1 MCIPEYSMAQFNFTN
16 VKKKLNAQAV
26 LEQEFVVHVK
36 EISKL
41 LAQFVKGTRN
51 VSHVVEQ
58 ANIHA
63 RIVKAMV
70 YAQSVMMVGIP
81 VSGVMAVVLLHVQ
94 TVVGLVTSLMKLA
107 TNVAEVAISVI
118 KNAAYAM
125 VREDLL
131 GNAGNVM
138 AREISIVIIAMV
150 KEAGLVKN
158 VMAPESVLIVMAKDV
173 INVRL
178 AMVQVSVASV
188 KAKGKYGVQIATV
201 REYALSVKE
210 RKK

>member
-1 MCIPEYSMAQFNFTN
+1 M
-16 VKKKLNAQAV
+16 
-26 LEQEFVVHVK
+26 K

-41 LAQFVKGTRN
+41 LAQFVKETRN
-51 VSHVVEQ
+51 ASHVVEQ

-63 RIVKAMV
+63 KIVKAMV
-70 YAQSVMMVGIP
+70 YAQSVMMVGVA

-94 TVVGLVTSLMKLA
+94 TVAVLVTLLMRLA

-125 VREDLL
+125 VQEDLL

-138 AREISIVIIAMV
+138 AREVSIVIIAMV

-173 INVRL
+173 INARL
-178 AMVQVSVASV
+178 VMVQVSVASV
-188 KAKGKYGVQIATV
+188 KEKGKYGVQIAMV

-210 RKK
+210 RK